1 MVQLTTDPCCHPLR
15 FLSIR
20 YKSFSRRQIPL
31 LGGTLSSPN
40 LKFLGK
46 FPSLGGSV
54 FEGVSVVHVFIS
66 SWTVTGPSDRPWRGS
81 PEAYF

>member
-1 MVQLTTDPCCHPLR
+1 M
-15 FLSIR
+15 
-20 YKSFSRRQIPL
+20 
-31 LGGTLSSPN
+31 GGTLSSPN